1 MNTTT
6 IGTEF
11 EKKVYQYLEVLLK
24 TEKLPNASSK
34 YSKIFYHKKYI
45 CGRSGRAIETDIS
58 IETYNPYAG
67 NQEQWSTLIII
78 ECKCYNSKV
87 NISDYDEFRRKL
99 TDISEYGVKGIIV
112 TTKGFS
118 QTNIE
123 LAGKEKIAL
132 VVFSDQNFNWLVGR
146 CLNKYPEQLM
156 PILKGEQSVG
166 LNPISYYKG
175 HFFSTPNLL
184 NVLDVAL
191 KTRYEYYIPFLSSEE
206 LKKKA
211 KEIYQLQPLQTND
224 VAGEVLA
231 KNFPM
236 IEVRYDNL
244 SQGLLGTIDLRNNII
259 TLSEDIISDTNR
271 VHFTLAHEIGHLVL
285 HRKFLRKEFSSVDDY
300 IDISILSDKNIKR
313 MEYQANVFASY
324 LLLPERKFYYEV
336 ALLFKEYSITKG
348 RLYLDHQLCNRRNV
362 SLILQRLSRKFQV
375 SQQAIAIRLKNEKL
389 LIEADNCPKRIEEIL
404 LFLSRIDALIHYS
417 NGESLLLESDY
428 SFWVAFK
435 IV

>member
-34 YSKIFYHKKYI
+34 YSKIFFHKKYTY
-45 CGRSGRAIETDIS
+45 GRSGRKIETDIS
-58 IETYNPYAG
+58 IETYNPFVKD
-67 NQEQWSTLIII
+67 QKQWSTLIVI
-78 ECKCYNSKV
+78 ECKCYNSKM
-87 NISDYDEFRRKL
+87 NIADYDEFRRKL

-146 CLNKYPEQLM
+146 CLNKCPEQLM

-166 LNPISYYKG
+166 LNPISYYEG

-191 KTRYEYYIPFLSSEE
+191 KTRHEYYIPFLSSEE

-211 KEIYQLQPLQTND
+211 KEIYQLRPLQTND

-271 VHFTLAHEIGHLVL
+271 IHFTLAHEIGHLVL

-389 LIEADNCPKRIEEIL
+389 LIEADNYPKRIEEIL
-404 LFLSRIDALIHYS
+404 L
-417 NGESLLLESDY
+417 
-428 SFWVAFK
+428 
-435 IV
+435 

>member
-123 LAGKEKIAL
+123 LASKEKIAL

-166 LNPISYYKG
+166 LNPISYYEG
-175 HFFSTPNLL
+175 HFYSTPNLL

-191 KTRYEYYIPFLSSEE
+191 KIRYEYYIPFLSSEE

-211 KEIYQLQPLQTND
+211 KEIYQLQPLETNE

-244 SQGLLGTIDLRNNII
+244 SQGLLGTIDIRHNII

-300 IDISILSDKNIKR
+300 IDISVLSDKNIKR

-348 RLYLDHQLCNRRNV
+348 RLYLDHQFCNRRNV
-362 SLILQRLSRKFQV
+362 SLILQRLSKKFQV
-375 SQQAIAIRLKNEKL
+375 SRQAIAIRLKNEKL
-389 LIEADNCPKRIEEIL
+389 LIETDNYPKRIEEIL
-404 LFLSRIDALIHYS
+404 L
-417 NGESLLLESDY
+417 
-428 SFWVAFK
+428 
-435 IV
+435 

>member
-99 TDISEYGVKGIIV
+99 TDISEYGIKGIIV

-156 PILKGEQSVG
+156 PILKGERSVG
-166 LNPISYYKG
+166 LNPISYYEG

-300 IDISILSDKNIKR
+300 IDVSILSDKNIKR

-389 LIEADNCPKRIEEIL
+389 LIEADNYPKRIEEIL
-404 LFLSRIDALIHYS
+404 L
-417 NGESLLLESDY
+417 
-428 SFWVAFK
+428 
-435 IV
+435 

>member
-259 TLSEDIISDTNR
+259 TLSKDIISDTNR

-300 IDISILSDKNIKR
+300 IDISILPDKNIKR

-404 LFLSRIDALIHYS
+404 L
-417 NGESLLLESDY
+417 
-428 SFWVAFK
+428 
-435 IV
+435 

>member
-67 NQEQWSTLIII
+67 NQEQWSTLIVI
-78 ECKCYNSKV
+78 ECKCYNSKM
-87 NISDYDEFRRKL
+87 NIADYDEFRRKL

-166 LNPISYYKG
+166 LNPISYYEG

-211 KEIYQLQPLQTND
+211 KEIYQLRPLQTND

-259 TLSEDIISDTNR
+259 TLSEDIMSDTNR

-285 HRKFLRKEFSSVDDY
+285 HRKFLQKEFSSVDDY

-389 LIEADNCPKRIEEIL
+389 LIEADNYPKRIEEIL
-404 LFLSRIDALIHYS
+404 L
-417 NGESLLLESDY
+417 
-428 SFWVAFK
+428 
-435 IV
+435 

>member
-24 TEKLPNASSK
+24 TEKFPNASSK

-166 LNPISYYKG
+166 LNPISYYEG

-211 KEIYQLQPLQTND
+211 KEIYQLRPLQTND

-313 MEYQANVFASY
+313 MEYQANVFGSY

-348 RLYLDHQLCNRRNV
+348 RLYLDHQLCNRKNV

-389 LIEADNCPKRIEEIL
+389 LIEADNYPKRIEEIL
-404 LFLSRIDALIHYS
+404 L
-417 NGESLLLESDY
+417 
-428 SFWVAFK
+428 
-435 IV
+435 

>member
-166 LNPISYYKG
+166 LNPISYYEG
-175 HFFSTPNLL
+175 HFYSTPNLL

-191 KTRYEYYIPFLSSEE
+191 KIRYEYYIPFLSSEE

-211 KEIYQLQPLQTND
+211 KEIYQLQPLETNE

-313 MEYQANVFASY
+313 MEYQANVFGSY

-348 RLYLDHQLCNRRNV
+348 RLYLDHQFCNRRNV
-362 SLILQRLSRKFQV
+362 SLILQRLSKKFQV
-375 SQQAIAIRLKNEKL
+375 SRQAIAIRLKNEKL
-389 LIEADNCPKRIEEIL
+389 LIETDNYPKRIEEIL
-404 LFLSRIDALIHYS
+404 L
-417 NGESLLLESDY
+417 
-428 SFWVAFK
+428 
-435 IV
+435 

>member
-123 LAGKEKIAL
+123 LASKEKIAL

-166 LNPISYYKG
+166 LNPISYYEG
-175 HFFSTPNLL
+175 HFYSTPNLL

-191 KTRYEYYIPFLSSEE
+191 KIRYEYYIPFLSSEE

-244 SQGLLGTIDLRNNII
+244 SQGLLGTIDIRHNII

-300 IDISILSDKNIKR
+300 IDISVLSDKNIKR

-348 RLYLDHQLCNRRNV
+348 RLYLDHQFCNRRNV
-362 SLILQRLSRKFQV
+362 SLILQRLSKKFQV
-375 SQQAIAIRLKNEKL
+375 SRQAIAIRLKNEKL
-389 LIEADNCPKRIEEIL
+389 LIETDNYPKRIEEIL
-404 LFLSRIDALIHYS
+404 L
-417 NGESLLLESDY
+417 
-428 SFWVAFK
+428 
-435 IV
+435 

>member
-123 LAGKEKIAL
+123 LASKEKIAL

-156 PILKGEQSVG
+156 PIIKGEQSVG
-166 LNPISYYKG
+166 LNPISYYEG
-175 HFFSTPNLL
+175 HFYSTPNFL

-191 KTRYEYYIPFLSSEE
+191 KIRYEYYIPFLSSEE

-211 KEIYQLQPLQTND
+211 KEIYQLQPLETNE

-244 SQGLLGTIDLRNNII
+244 SQGLLGTIDIRHNII

-348 RLYLDHQLCNRRNV
+348 RLYLDHQFCNRRNV
-362 SLILQRLSRKFQV
+362 SLILQRLSKKFQV
-375 SQQAIAIRLKNEKL
+375 SRQAIAIRLKNEKL
-389 LIEADNCPKRIEEIL
+389 LIETDNYPKRIEEIL
-404 LFLSRIDALIHYS
+404 L
-417 NGESLLLESDY
+417 
-428 SFWVAFK
+428 
-435 IV
+435 

>member
-24 TEKLPNASSK
+24 TEKFPNASSK

-166 LNPISYYKG
+166 LNPISYYEG

-211 KEIYQLQPLQTND
+211 KEIYQLQPLETND
-224 VAGEVLA
+224 VAGKVLA

-389 LIEADNCPKRIEEIL
+389 LIETDNYPKRIEEIL
-404 LFLSRIDALIHYS
+404 L
-417 NGESLLLESDY
+417 
-428 SFWVAFK
+428 
-435 IV
+435 

>member
-166 LNPISYYKG
+166 LNPISYYEG
-175 HFFSTPNLL
+175 HFYSTPNLL

-191 KTRYEYYIPFLSSEE
+191 KIRYEYYIPFLSSEE

-211 KEIYQLQPLQTND
+211 KEIYQLQPLETNE

-348 RLYLDHQLCNRRNV
+348 RLYLDHQFCNRRNV
-362 SLILQRLSRKFQV
+362 SLILQRLSKKFQV
-375 SQQAIAIRLKNEKL
+375 SRQAIAIRLKNEKL
-389 LIEADNCPKRIEEIL
+389 LIETDNYPKRIEEIL
-404 LFLSRIDALIHYS
+404 L
-417 NGESLLLESDY
+417 
-428 SFWVAFK
+428 
-435 IV
+435 

>member
-34 YSKIFYHKKYI
+34 YSKIFFHKKYT
-45 CGRSGRAIETDIS
+45 CGRSGRKIETDIS
-58 IETYNPYAG
+58 IETYNPFVKD
-67 NQEQWSTLIII
+67 QKQWSTLIVI
-78 ECKCYNSKV
+78 ECKCYNSKM
-87 NISDYDEFRRKL
+87 NIADYDEFRRKL

-191 KTRYEYYIPFLSSEE
+191 KTRFEYYIPFLSSEE
-206 LKKKA
+206 LKKEA

-389 LIEADNCPKRIEEIL
+389 LIEADNYPKRIEEIL
-404 LFLSRIDALIHYS
+404 L
-417 NGESLLLESDY
+417 
-428 SFWVAFK
+428 
-435 IV
+435 

>member
-1 MNTTT
+1 MNTTI

-11 EKKVYQYLEVLLK
+11 EKKVYHYLEVLLK

-166 LNPISYYKG
+166 LNPISYYEG

-389 LIEADNCPKRIEEIL
+389 LIETDNYPKRIEEIL
-404 LFLSRIDALIHYS
+404 L
-417 NGESLLLESDY
+417 
-428 SFWVAFK
+428 
-435 IV
+435 

>member
-389 LIEADNCPKRIEEIL
+389 LIEADNYPKRIEEIL
-404 LFLSRIDALIHYS
+404 L
-417 NGESLLLESDY
+417 
-428 SFWVAFK
+428 
-435 IV
+435 

>member
-132 VVFSDQNFNWLVGR
+132 VVFSDQNFKWLVGR

-166 LNPISYYKG
+166 LNPISYYEG

-211 KEIYQLQPLQTND
+211 KEIYQLQPLETND

-244 SQGLLGTIDLRNNII
+244 SQGLLGTIDIRNNII

-389 LIEADNCPKRIEEIL
+389 LIETDNYPKRIEEIIL
-404 LFLSRIDALIHYS
+404 
-417 NGESLLLESDY
+417 
-428 SFWVAFK
+428 
-435 IV
+435 

>member
-45 CGRSGRAIETDIS
+45 CGRSSRAIETDIS
-58 IETYNPYAG
+58 IETYNPYAE

-166 LNPISYYKG
+166 LNPISYYEG
-175 HFFSTPNLL
+175 HYFSTPNLL

-191 KTRYEYYIPFLSSEE
+191 KTRYKYYIPFLSSEE

-211 KEIYQLQPLQTND
+211 KEIYQLRPLQTND

-348 RLYLDHQLCNRRNV
+348 CLYLDHQLCNRRNV

-375 SQQAIAIRLKNEKL
+375 SQQTIAIRLKNEKR
-389 LIEADNCPKRIEEIL
+389 LIEADNYPKRIEEIL
-404 LFLSRIDALIHYS
+404 L
-417 NGESLLLESDY
+417 
-428 SFWVAFK
+428 
-435 IV
+435 

>member
-211 KEIYQLQPLQTND
+211 KEIYQLRPLQTND

-300 IDISILSDKNIKR
+300 IDISVLSDKNIKR

-404 LFLSRIDALIHYS
+404 L
-417 NGESLLLESDY
+417 
-428 SFWVAFK
+428 
-435 IV
+435 

>member
-45 CGRSGRAIETDIS
+45 CGRSSRAIETDIS
-58 IETYNPYAG
+58 IETYNPYAE

-166 LNPISYYKG
+166 LNPISYYEG
-175 HFFSTPNLL
+175 HFFLP
-184 NVLDVAL
+184 
-191 KTRYEYYIPFLSSEE
+191 
-206 LKKKA
+206 
-211 KEIYQLQPLQTND
+211 QT
-224 VAGEVLA
+224 
-231 KNFPM
+231 F
-236 IEVRYDNL
+236 
-244 SQGLLGTIDLRNNII
+244 
-259 TLSEDIISDTNR
+259 
-271 VHFTLAHEIGHLVL
+271 
-285 HRKFLRKEFSSVDDY
+285 
-300 IDISILSDKNIKR
+300 
-313 MEYQANVFASY
+313 
-324 LLLPERKFYYEV
+324 
-336 ALLFKEYSITKG
+336 
-348 RLYLDHQLCNRRNV
+348 
-362 SLILQRLSRKFQV
+362 
-375 SQQAIAIRLKNEKL
+375 
-389 LIEADNCPKRIEEIL
+389 
-404 LFLSRIDALIHYS
+404 
-417 NGESLLLESDY
+417 
-428 SFWVAFK
+428 
-435 IV
+435 

>member
-211 KEIYQLQPLQTND
+211 KEIYQLRPLQTND

-404 LFLSRIDALIHYS
+404 L
-417 NGESLLLESDY
+417 
-428 SFWVAFK
+428 
-435 IV
+435 

>member
-1 MNTTT
+1 
-6 IGTEF
+6 
-11 EKKVYQYLEVLLK
+11 
-24 TEKLPNASSK
+24 
-34 YSKIFYHKKYI
+34 
-45 CGRSGRAIETDIS
+45 
-58 IETYNPYAG
+58 
-67 NQEQWSTLIII
+67 
-78 ECKCYNSKV
+78 
-87 NISDYDEFRRKL
+87 
-99 TDISEYGVKGIIV
+99 
-112 TTKGFS
+112 
-118 QTNIE
+118 
-123 LAGKEKIAL
+123 
-132 VVFSDQNFNWLVGR
+132 
-146 CLNKYPEQLM
+146 M
-156 PILKGEQSVG
+156 PILKGERSVG
-166 LNPISYYKG
+166 LNPISYYEG

-300 IDISILSDKNIKR
+300 IDVSILSDKNIKR

-389 LIEADNCPKRIEEIL
+389 LIEADNYPKRIEEIL
-404 LFLSRIDALIHYS
+404 L
-417 NGESLLLESDY
+417 
-428 SFWVAFK
+428 
-435 IV
+435 

>member
-1 MNTTT
+1 MNTTI

-166 LNPISYYKG
+166 LNPISYYEG

-206 LKKKA
+206 LKEKA
-211 KEIYQLQPLQTND
+211 KEIYQLRSLQTND

-348 RLYLDHQLCNRRNV
+348 HLYLDHQLCNRKNV
-362 SLILQRLSRKFQV
+362 SLILQRLSRIFQV
-375 SQQAIAIRLKNEKL
+375 SQQAIAIRLK
-389 LIEADNCPKRIEEIL
+389 KRKT
-404 LFLSRIDALIHYS
+404 S
-417 NGESLLLESDY
+417 N
-428 SFWVAFK
+428 
-435 IV
+435 

>member
-67 NQEQWSTLIII
+67 NQEQWSTLIVI
-78 ECKCYNSKV
+78 ECKCYNSKM
-87 NISDYDEFRRKL
+87 NIADYDEFRRKL

-166 LNPISYYKG
+166 LNPISYYEG

-211 KEIYQLQPLQTND
+211 KEIYQLRPLQTND

-313 MEYQANVFASY
+313 MEYQANVFGSY

-389 LIEADNCPKRIEEIL
+389 LIEADNYPKRIEEIL
-404 LFLSRIDALIHYS
+404 L
-417 NGESLLLESDY
+417 
-428 SFWVAFK
+428 
-435 IV
+435 